1 MIYACRSIP
10 SSFVKICPKPGNNGV
25 ILARSYANN
34 RFAAQFK
41 AANTTASDKP
51 SSNRFASK
59 YESGGSKGKEG
70 LKFSGNRRHNNSD
83 KRPHHVKKQ
92 QHPKKLT
99 FEFTTGS
106 DSSHNALRS
115 IIDKVHHLN
124 NGKYMVR
131 FVNPATKKLET
142 VHLASITNALDLKK
156 EGVFIVP
163 LKDDEANLPIIRV
176 NTLPEMLKAYSDELA
191 DLRHQELLEKGSRA
205 AKKAQQLKD
214 RAEKKKSSTKIVTIS
229 WEISFSD
236 FHNQKLREIQKKIDK
251 GESFVIFIGDKRNLV
266 LARKNVDRSDGLVKK
281 MQGAAEEVDLES
293 EEVEGEDENLQQS
306 LDSYVAKDL
315 DIITRAKRE
324 KMISEIKEFLAESVG
339 KLEVSGT
346 LDRRITYMCS
356 KIKKSTQG
364 QAGTKG
370 TQEEISPKEQ
380 RRLKRLQKQQEQ
392 QQQQQ
397 QLAKNNVKEEDL
409 DLLYQNLKFDD

>member
-1 MIYACRSIP
+1 MIYAFRSIP
-10 SSFVKICPKPGNNGV
+10 TSLIKFCPKQGNNGV
-25 ILARSYANN
+25 LLTRTYATN

-41 AANTTASDKP
+41 APNTSTSDKP

-59 YESGGSKGKEG
+59 YETGGSKGKEG
-70 LKFSGNRRHNNSD
+70 QKLSGNRRQNNHD
-83 KRPHHVKKQ
+83 RKPHHGRKLPQ
-92 QHPKKLT
+92 PKKLT
-99 FEFTTGS
+99 FEFNTGT

-131 FVNPATKKLET
+131 YVNPATKKLET

-163 LKDDEANLPIIRV
+163 SKDDEGSFPIIRV

-205 AKKAQQLKD
+205 AKRAQQSKD

-236 FHNQKLREIQKKIDK
+236 FHNQKIKEIQKKIDK
-251 GESFVIFIGDKRNLV
+251 GESFVIFIGDKKNLV
-266 LARKNVDRSDGLVKK
+266 SARKNVDRSDGLVKK

-293 EEVEGEDENLQQS
+293 EEGEGEDESQQQS
-306 LDSYVAKDL
+306 IDSYVAKDL

-324 KMISEIKEFLAESVG
+324 KMISEIKEFLTESVG

-356 KIKKSTQG
+356 KIKKSTQA
-364 QAGTKG
+364 QAATNGA
-370 TQEEISPKEQ
+370 QEEISPKEQ
-380 RRLKRLQKQQEQ
+380 RRLKRLQKQQQ

-397 QLAKNNVKEEDL
+397 QSAKSNVKEEDL
-409 DLLYQNLKFDD
+409 DSLYQNLKFDD